1 MANVCENPYKTA
13 RRFAGLTQERAA
25 ALLNVSVDSLRD
37 YESDLRPVPN
47 DIAFAMCSIYNANYL
62 AIEHLRMSSIGRA
75 ALPRFKLCDLPVAVL
90 GLLDAVQKFVDKNPE
105 MIGITADGV
114 ISSEEQGEWRQILV
128 LVDNLQSALLTVK
141 FASVGESGRK
151 SHEERRL

>member
-13 RRFAGLTQERAA
+13 RRMAGLTQERAA
-25 ALLNVSVDSLRD
+25 VLLNVSVDSLRD
-37 YESDLRPVPN
+37 YEADLRPVPN

-75 ALPRFKLCDLPVAVL
+75 ALPEFKLCDLPVAVL

-105 MIGITADGV
+105 MIGITADGI
-114 ISSEEQGEWRQILV
+114 ISPEEQSEWNQILT
-128 LVDNLQSALLTVK
+128 LADNLQSALLTVK
-141 FASVGESGRK
+141 FASAGEGRK
-151 SHEERRL
+151 NHEERRL